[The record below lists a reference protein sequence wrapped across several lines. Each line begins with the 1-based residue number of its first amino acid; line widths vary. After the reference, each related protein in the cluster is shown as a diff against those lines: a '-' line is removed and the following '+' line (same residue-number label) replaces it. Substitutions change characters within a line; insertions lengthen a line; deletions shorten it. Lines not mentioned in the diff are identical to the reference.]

1 MKNYLMPTYSVLQ
14 IIREYQIAPV
24 IAADALEQVVEHL
37 RAIESDHV
45 QGVEDEDTKQALIV
59 VLTRTLL
66 LMQTATNVLQR
77 KWPSKFARAKSL
89 QPISYFQPF
98 STTFY

>member
-1 MKNYLMPTYSVLQ
+1 LQ

-66 LMQTATNVLQR
+66 LMQTATNILQR
-77 KWPSKFARAKSL
+77 KRPSKFTRAKSPPT
-89 QPISYFQPF
+89 QSITFSSIF